1 MKNFRIIN
9 RIKYFLYTLF
19 SLVLEKKETE
29 FEKNMREDPT
39 EDIHSFMINKF
50 SKIN

>member
-1 MKNFRIIN
+1 MNKLKAIVS
-9 RIKYFLYTLF
+9 YTLYTLF

-29 FEKNMREDPT
+29 FEKYMREEPN
-39 EDIHSFMINKF
+39 EDIHSFMIDKF